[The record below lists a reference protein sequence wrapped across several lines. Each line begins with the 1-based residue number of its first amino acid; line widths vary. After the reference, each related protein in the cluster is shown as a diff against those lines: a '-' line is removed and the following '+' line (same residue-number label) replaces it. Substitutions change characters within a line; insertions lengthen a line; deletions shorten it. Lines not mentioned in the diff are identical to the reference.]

1 MLVSVYLLVI
11 IYFVIGAAAIA
22 LINKRGKTSTEKR
35 NRWIKYLVYFGIVN
49 TVIVGIYFDFFFWL
63 ALLISL
69 IAFFELILLLP
80 RTGLQNR
87 VVAIL
92 SFLILISVFQ
102 SATWFLDPRKILY
115 VYLLVFC
122 FDGFAQIIGQLIG
135 KRKITPRLSPN
146 KTWGG
151 FIGAFLFTIATSAY
165 YLLSDNSLRS
175 SWAEAI
181 LFGAIIALL
190 AFGGDLFASL
200 FKRITNVKDYGTSI
214 PQHGGILD
222 RFDSFI
228 FALAGYYCLSQLL
241 QINGF

>member
-22 LINKRGKTSTEKR
+22 LINKREKTSTEKR
-35 NRWIKYLVYFGIVN
+35 NRWIKYLVYLGIVN
-49 TVIVGIYFDFFFWL
+49 SVIVSIYFDFFFWL

-69 IAFFELILLLP
+69 VAFFELILLLP
-80 RTGLQNR
+80 RTRLRNR
-87 VVAIL
+87 IVAIL
-92 SFLILISVFQ
+92 SFLILISGFQ
-102 SATWFLDPRKILY
+102 SAAWFLGPREILY

-151 FIGAFLFTIATSAY
+151 FIGAVLITIATSAY
-165 YLLSDNSLRS
+165 YLLSNDSLQS
-175 SWAEAI
+175 SWPEAI
-181 LFGAIIALL
+181 LFGACIALL

-200 FKRITNVKDYGTSI
+200 FKRITNVKDYGNSI

-228 FALAGYYCLSQLL
+228 VALG
-241 QINGF
+241 GFFGIVYLIHNF

>member
-102 SATWFLDPRKILY
+102 SATWFLEN
-115 VYLLVFC
+115 
-122 FDGFAQIIGQLIG
+122 LICVL
-135 KRKITPRLSPN
+135 IS
-146 KTWGG
+146 
-151 FIGAFLFTIATSAY
+151 FLF
-165 YLLSDNSLRS
+165 
-175 SWAEAI
+175 
-181 LFGAIIALL
+181 
-190 AFGGDLFASL
+190 
-200 FKRITNVKDYGTSI
+200 
-214 PQHGGILD
+214 
-222 RFDSFI
+222 
-228 FALAGYYCLSQLL
+228 
-241 QINGF
+241 

>member
-22 LINKRGKTSTEKR
+22 LINKRKKTSTEKR
-35 NRWIKYLVYFGIVN
+35 NRWIKYLVYLGIVN
-49 TVIVGIYFDFFFWL
+49 SVIVSIYFDFFFWL

-69 IAFFELILLLP
+69 VAFFELVLLLP
-80 RTGLQNR
+80 GTGLRNR
-87 VVAIL
+87 IVAIL
-92 SFLILISVFQ
+92 SFLVLIFAFQ
-102 SATWFLDPRKILY
+102 SAAWFLAPREILY

-151 FIGAFLFTIATSAY
+151 FIGAFLITIATSAY
-165 YLLSDNSLRS
+165 YLLHNDSLQS
-175 SWAEAI
+175 TWPEAI
-181 LFGAIIALL
+181 LFGAFIALL
-190 AFGGDLFASL
+190 AFGGDLLASL
-200 FKRITNVKDYGTSI
+200 FKRITNVKDYGNTI

-228 FALAGYYCLSQLL
+228 VSLG
-241 QINGF
+241 GFFGIVYLITNF